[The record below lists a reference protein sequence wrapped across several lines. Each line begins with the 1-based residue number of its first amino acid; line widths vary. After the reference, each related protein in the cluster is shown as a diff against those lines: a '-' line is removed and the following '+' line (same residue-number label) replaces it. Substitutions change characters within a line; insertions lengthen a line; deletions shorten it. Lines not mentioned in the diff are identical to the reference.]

1 MMYKPQ
7 KQMTDKALDRKN
19 AIYHLSQLKMQ
30 TNRQKPFRGKSGLLK
45 KIQTSID
52 HIRMHGESVRNN
64 FLIVQERK
72 KDLENHNILG

>member
-7 KQMTDKALDRKN
+7 KQMTDKVLDRKD

-30 TNRQKPFRGKSGLLK
+30 TNRQKPFKGKSILLK

-52 HIRMHGESVRNN
+52 HIRMHRESHRNM
-64 FLIVQERK
+64 FLIVRERK
-72 KDLENHNILG
+72 KDLENHNLPG